1 VVCPGFRAY
10 RWQNIRADSNASSN
24 WHCGNQARGLSCET
38 SGMGMGKGVH
48 NIPED
53 DKMAYGAAY
62 GTDCTD
68 NTMAF
73 VTACAKEGSSLP
85 VYGESSA

>member
-1 VVCPGFRAY
+1 
-10 RWQNIRADSNASSN
+10 
-24 WHCGNQARGLSCET
+24 
-38 SGMGMGKGVH
+38 MGMGKGVH

-62 GTDCTD
+62 GTD
-68 NTMAF
+68 NTVAF

-85 VYGESSA
+85 VYG